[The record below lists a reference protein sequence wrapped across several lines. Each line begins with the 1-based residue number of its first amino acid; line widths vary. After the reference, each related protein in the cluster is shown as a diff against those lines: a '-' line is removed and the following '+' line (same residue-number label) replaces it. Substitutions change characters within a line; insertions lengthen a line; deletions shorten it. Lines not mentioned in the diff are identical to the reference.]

1 MNYVIFSKNGSISK
15 QSINGLRQGAIN
27 SNELYVFA
35 DFDMGTSTSY
45 LATICFIRSDEAKI
59 GEIDMIETTAT
70 YPGTE
75 TIKRCRKFTFT
86 KPILTVPG
94 ELGITIRFKTNIPYD
109 DVEYSEVKVTGY
121 VTTHVEESVM
131 PELLTN
137 DATWKARYA
146 QLSNVVLALEERI
159 ASLEAKVN

>member
-1 MNYVIFSKNGSISK
+1 MNYVLFAANGCVKRQVIK
-15 QSINGLRQGAIN
+15 DLRQGAIN
-27 SNELYVFA
+27 ANEIYVFA

-45 LATICFIRSDEAKI
+45 LATICFIRADGAKI

-121 VTTHVEESVM
+121 VTTHVEASVM
-131 PELLTN
+131 PELLTS
-137 DATWKARYA
+137 DETWKARYA
-146 QLSNVVLALEERI
+146 QLSNAVLALEERI
-159 ASLEAKVN
+159 AELEAKVN